1 MSHTT
6 TVPRLAEPAT
16 EIRAT
21 HAGLTLL
28 ECVVTIALV
37 SVVLGGVVY
46 AIQGS
51 QFAYLENE
59 LASRVTLRAQN
70 AMDRIS
76 QMAGQA
82 LSIDPQF
89 SPLFPTTGIN
99 SHCLQFRIIESA
111 AGGTPVYDDDLR
123 VFIWGPD
130 AGPPVCSGLVIGR
143 GPDQT
148 QIFNA
153 AAGGDAEL
161 GTSDDVTSATLF
173 GGVPAVEVLLTDEFA
188 PRTGEMFTVTVS
200 PAPVGRLLTFTLRL
214 NARRSRGGDFVFNT
228 DIVITERVALY
239 Q

>member
-1 MSHTT
+1 MSHTAKASRT
-6 TVPRLAEPAT
+6 DDSASGFRSA
-16 EIRAT
+16 R
-21 HAGLTLL
+21 AGLTLL
-28 ECVVTIALV
+28 ECVVTITLV

-70 AMDRIS
+70 AMDRIT
-76 QMAGQA
+76 QLAGQA
-82 LSIDPQF
+82 LSIDTEF

-99 SHCLQFRIIESA
+99 SHCLRFRIIESA

-130 AGPPVCSGLVIGR
+130 AGPPACAGLVIGR
-143 GPDQT
+143 GPDQA

-153 AAGGDAEL
+153 AAGDDDQL

-173 GGVPAVEVLLTDEFA
+173 GGVPAVEVLLTDDFA
-188 PRTGEMFTVTVS
+188 PRTGDMFAFTVS
-200 PAPVGRLLTFTLRL
+200 PAPIGRLLTFTLRL
-214 NARRSRGGDFVFNT
+214 NARRRGGDFVFNT